1 MTTEIG
7 ITDLLDSV
15 EVGTVAYTSGLI
27 PGPQGQQGEVGPQ
40 GEKGD
45 KGDTGETGATGAAGP
60 IGPQGPKGDKGD
72 TGERGLQGLPGDTG
86 LTGPQG
92 PKGDTGNTGAAST
105 VPGPQGAT
113 GATGPKGD
121 KGDKGDT
128 GATGATGP
136 QGPQGFSGNTGP
148 AGEASTVPGPI
159 GPQGP
164 KGDKGDTGAASTVP
178 GPQGPKGDTG
188 ATGPAGTPG
197 AQGAPGSSITG
208 FDFADGTLSLEVDS
222 NYVWEAFIDVGSGGS
237 GTPGED
243 GVSVTSAA
251 INGSGHLIVTLS
263 DGSTIDAGLAK
274 GADGA
279 AGATGPK
286 GDTGDTGAA
295 STVPGPQGPKGDT
308 GDTGP
313 AGADGVDGADGAN
326 GQGVP
331 TGGTTGQILAK
342 SSATNYAT
350 QWIDAPTGGGGGG
363 TGKPWYFD
371 PPLASQITLIS
382 GDATQ
387 LTIADDADVGLMVK
401 SGASPA
407 SGDISR
413 IGYRTLTNKA
423 LDWDVVV
430 HIPILMA
437 DSDYRKAGLVI
448 MDSTNNKHI
457 ICGITN
463 EYSPFGVIYLNGL
476 TAYGGALMSA
486 AFKNLPTFYRA
497 SCVGSTLTFYASLDG
512 KNWLQVGTSSVTAY
526 LNNRPDRIGFGI
538 NTAQSH
544 PIQSTMTI
552 DCFKLTGPAV

>member
-1 MTTEIG
+1 MTTEVG
-7 ITDLLDSV
+7 VTDLYTQAITEVV
-15 EVGTVAYTSGLI
+15 EVSSGIVPI
-27 PGPQGQQGEVGPQ
+27 PGPQGEQGPIGPAGPQ
-40 GEKGD
+40 GER
-45 KGDTGETGATGAAGP
+45 GETGLA
-60 IGPQGPKGDKGD
+60 GPQGPV
-72 TGERGLQGLPGDTG
+72 
-86 LTGPQG
+86 GP
-92 PKGDTGNTGAAST
+92 A
-105 VPGPQGAT
+105 
-113 GATGPKGD
+113 
-121 KGDKGDT
+121 

-136 QGPQGFSGNTGP
+136 QGPQGVPGIQGLTGP
-148 AGEASTVPGPI
+148 AGAASAIP

-164 KGDKGDTGAASTVP
+164 QGAQGLTGPVGATGPAGAASTVAGPAGPTGPTGPAGQNGATGPQGPQGIQGIKGDKGDKGDTGAA
-178 GPQGPKGDTG
+178 G
-188 ATGPAGTPG
+188 AAGAPGTPG
-197 AQGAPGSSITG
+197 LPGASVA
-208 FDFADGTLSLEVDS
+208 DLRYLDGTLTLEMS
-222 NYVWEAFIDVGSGGS
+222 NGSTYEAFIEGGSGGS

-243 GVSVTSAA
+243 GVSVTGAA

-350 QWIDAPTGGGGGG
+350 QWIDAPTGGGGG

-423 LDWDVVV
+423 LDWDVMV

-512 KNWLQVGTSSVTAY
+512 KNWLQVGTSSVTTY